1 LLRLERSRD
10 WCSRKILSVTPLQL
24 EHLTNLQNRVQLFF
38 SNDASGHDWWHTK
51 RVHDLALRLS
61 RLEGANE
68 YVVAL
73 GALAHDLEDHKLD
86 TTPRIRTWLEEIG
99 VDAETIETVY
109 DLCARVSFKGAGV
122 ADDMPTLE
130 GRVVQDADRLDAIGA
145 IGIARTF
152 AFGGAKGRAM
162 HDPRETSELHQD
174 FEAYRSK
181 NGSSLNHFFEKLL
194 LLKDRL
200 HTESARAVAE
210 ARHAYMEGFVQRF
223 LAEWDAR
230 D

>member
-1 LLRLERSRD
+1 
-10 WCSRKILSVTPLQL
+10 
-24 EHLTNLQNRVQLFF
+24 
-38 SNDASGHDWWHTK
+38 
-51 RVHDLALRLS
+51 
-61 RLEGANE
+61 
-68 YVVAL
+68 
-73 GALAHDLEDHKLD
+73 
-86 TTPRIRTWLEEIG
+86 
-99 VDAETIETVY
+99 IETVY

-162 HDPRETSELHQD
+162 HDPQEASELHQD
-174 FEAYRSK
+174 FEAYKSK

-194 LLKDRL
+194 LLRDRL
-200 HTESARAVAE
+200 HTQSAQAIALK
-210 ARHAYMEGFVQRF
+210 RHAYMEGFVQQF
-223 LAEWDAR
+223 LAEWDAH